1 VQLRSC
7 AELTLIKRPAEQA
20 RWRSQ
25 MQQGMVEKLKVE
37 TGDCGEAEILEG

>member
-1 VQLRSC
+1 
-7 AELTLIKRPAEQA
+7 
-20 RWRSQ
+20 